1 MAFIELKHLQKTY
14 NQQQL
19 ILKDINVD
27 IHEGEFFV
35 IVGPS
40 GSGKSTLLNMI
51 AGLENISAGVL
62 TINGQEMNEEPP
74 RNRQI
79 SMVFQH
85 YALYP
90 HLTVEQN
97 ILFNLKLKKKTKN
110 EQKERLNKA
119 VALTGLD
126 NYLSRKPHELS
137 GGQRQ
142 RVALARAI
150 VNEAPI
156 CLMDEPLSNLDA
168 QLRTQMRTEIRRIQQ
183 KLGLTILYVTH
194 DQTEAMTMGDRI
206 MVLHE
211 GAVQQIGKPLDL
223 YNHPQNIFVARFI
236 GSPKMNIARA
246 YCKKQQLLI
255 EDEWKIE
262 LPQSIASH
270 LPQQKELLIGIRPEH
285 LQKGGDLP
293 INIQRIEQLGHE
305 TYITFDMP
313 QEAWTAKWSGQQAI
327 DTGTTLSIC
336 INPENIY
343 FFDIETKELLE

>member
-1 MAFIELKHLQKTY
+1 MTFIELKHLQKTY
-14 NQQQL
+14 NQQQF

-27 IHEGEFFV
+27 IQKGEFFV

-51 AGLENISAGVL
+51 AGLENITAGVL
-62 TINGQEMNEEPP
+62 TINGKEMNNELP

-97 ILFNLKLKKKTKN
+97 ILFNLKMRKKSKEEQEKLLKD
-110 EQKERLNKA
+110 A
-119 VALTGLD
+119 VALTNLE
-126 NYLSRKPHELS
+126 NHLSQKPHQLS

-150 VNEAPI
+150 VNDAPI

-168 QLRTQMRTEIRRIQQ
+168 QLRAQMRTEIRRIQQ

-211 GAVQQIGKPLDL
+211 GVVQQIGKPLDL
-223 YNHPQNIFVARFI
+223 YNHPQNLFVARFI

-246 YCKKQQLLI
+246 ICQKQQLII
-255 EDEWKIE
+255 EGEWKIE
-262 LPQSIASH
+262 LPQSIATT

-285 LQKGGDLP
+285 LQKGGNL
-293 INIQRIEQLGHE
+293 QMLVQSIEQLGHE
-305 TYITFDMP
+305 THVTFDMP
-313 QEAWTAKWSGQQAI
+313 QETWAAKWSGQLAI
-327 DTGTTLSIC
+327 DAGTTLSIG
-336 INPENIY
+336 IDPQNIY
-343 FFDIETKELLE
+343 FFDKETEKLLG

>member
-1 MAFIELKHLQKTY
+1 MAFIELQHLQKTY
-14 NQQQL
+14 NQEQL
-19 ILKDINVD
+19 VLNDIHVD
-27 IHEGEFFV
+27 IQKGEFFV
-35 IVGPS
+35 LVGPS

-51 AGLENISAGVL
+51 AGLEDISAGVL
-62 TINGQEMNEEPP
+62 TINGQKMNDVQP

-79 SMVFQH
+79 SMVFQN

-97 ILFNLKLKKKTKN
+97 ILFNLKIKKESKK
-110 EQKERLNKA
+110 EQKVRLKDA
-119 VALTGLD
+119 VALTGLE

-194 DQTEAMTMGDRI
+194 DQTEAMTMADRI

-211 GAVQQIGKPLDL
+211 GIVQQIGKPLDL
-223 YNHPQNIFVARFI
+223 YNHPQNLFVARFI

-246 YCKKQQLLI
+246 FCKKQQLII
-255 EDEWKIE
+255 EEKLKIE
-262 LPQSIASH
+262 LPQSIADN

-285 LQKGGDLP
+285 LHKGGDLQ
-293 INIQRIEQLGHE
+293 IQVQSIEQLGHE
-305 TYITFDMP
+305 THVTFDMP
-313 QEAWTAKWSGQQAI
+313 QEAWIAKWSGQHTI
-327 DTGTTLSIC
+327 DKGTTLSIS
-336 INPENIY
+336 IDPQHIY
-343 FFDIETKELLE
+343 FFDKETEKIIE